1 MRARV
6 KAVYPG
12 STVKFRS
19 LSRILCVLS
28 SLAASGCAVA
38 PISNHLSARTN
49 GEGGSL
55 LTAGTTLGI
64 GNKGWV
70 PSIKYSIGL
79 KENLDLGFQ
88 YEVIEWGAF
97 LKYQLSG
104 GRGDG
109 FALSGLLGTGLS
121 YEGFYGYVGPVL
133 SWKMGIFE
141 PYFIERYNYVN
152 FPNSTNGIDVRE
164 VGEVHVDPG
173 TYHYLQHSF
182 GFFIWPN
189 EWFAFGAETSLFT
202 PIKGAFIL
210 RGHDRYVYSGQVSFR
225 F

>member
-1 MRARV
+1 MTVQIRKLSLLFSLLTA
-6 KAVYPG
+6 AVA
-12 STVKFRS
+12 
-19 LSRILCVLS
+19 S
-28 SLAASGCAVA
+28 SCAVA
-38 PISNHLSARTN
+38 PISNHLTARTN

-55 LTAGTTLGI
+55 LTAGSTLGI

-97 LKYQLSG
+97 LKYQLLG
-104 GRGDG
+104 TRGDG
-109 FALSGLLGTGLS
+109 FALSGLMGTGLS
-121 YEGFYGYVGPVL
+121 FEGFYGYVGPVL
-133 SWKMGIFE
+133 SWKSGIFE

-152 FPNSTNGIDVRE
+152 FTKSGQGLDVSE

-173 TYHYLQHSF
+173 TYHYLQHSV
-182 GFFIWPN
+182 GFFIWAN
-189 EWFAFGAETSLFT
+189 EWLAFGAETSLFT
-202 PIKGAFIL
+202 PIKGKFIL
-210 RGHDRYVYSGQVSFR
+210 RGHDKYVYSGQVSFK

>member
-1 MRARV
+1 M
-6 KAVYPG
+6 
-12 STVKFRS
+12 KFRK
-19 LSRILCVLS
+19 LS
-28 SLAASGCAVA
+28 SLFWLSCLTAASGCAVA

-70 PSIKYSIGL
+70 PSIKYSVGL
-79 KENLDLGFQ
+79 KEDLDLGFQ

-97 LKYQLSG
+97 LKYQLLG
-104 GRGDG
+104 TRGDG
-109 FALSGLLGTGLS
+109 FALAGLVGTGIS

-133 SWKMGIFE
+133 SWKTGIFE

-152 FPNSTNGIDVRE
+152 FPSNTQGVDVRE

-182 GFFIWPN
+182 GFFLWPLD
-189 EWFAFGAETSLFT
+189 WLAFGAETSLFT
-202 PIKGAFIL
+202 PIQGKFIL
-210 RGHDRYVYSGQVSFR
+210 RGHDKYVYSTQISFR